1 MTRAKRS
8 GGMAQAGQHLTK
20 HAQSPEFKPQYHIK
34 RKKKKKPTKSNSAAF
49 TSKSLIQHIT
59 NNFN

>member
-34 RKKKKKPTKSNSAAF
+34 RKKKKNPQNPTQLHLLLNP
-49 TSKSLIQHIT
+49 
-59 NNFN
+59 